1 MVTMLQECLQVRLS
15 EPQNMTGG
23 RAFMINCALKMLQMP
38 RQATL
43 HYITHLSPPINSE
56 GVTVTISALKMKK
69 VFFVISNK
77 WFLPLK
83 KKKKMKKLRLRK
95 VNQIATE
102 TQLVSSWTATGNQIC
117 LTRGRILTF
126 WYYTIDRLD
135 HYSNLFVFLMF
146 CHKIFHW
153 PASIT
158 TSLPGK
164 PLKFLFIIQFINH
177 QPSWTLR
184 ERSRKKPWNRDA
196 QPFSPS
202 HVIPW

>member
-1 MVTMLQECLQVRLS
+1 MVTMLQECLQVWLS

-23 RAFMINCALKMLQMP
+23 RAFMINCTLKMLQMP

-69 VFFVISNK
+69 LFFVISNK

-158 TSLPGK
+158 TSLPG
-164 PLKFLFIIQFINH
+164 
-177 QPSWTLR
+177 R
-184 ERSRKKPWNRDA
+184 EGA
-196 QPFSPS
+196 E
-202 HVIPW
+202 VGCAI

>member
-77 WFLPLK
+77 
-83 KKKKMKKLRLRK
+83 
-95 VNQIATE
+95 
-102 TQLVSSWTATGNQIC
+102 
-117 LTRGRILTF
+117 
-126 WYYTIDRLD
+126 
-135 HYSNLFVFLMF
+135 
-146 CHKIFHW
+146 
-153 PASIT
+153 
-158 TSLPGK
+158 
-164 PLKFLFIIQFINH
+164 
-177 QPSWTLR
+177 
-184 ERSRKKPWNRDA
+184 
-196 QPFSPS
+196 
-202 HVIPW
+202 